1 MAAANLQ
8 GLFSGLFYQML
19 VRRHLGSVIKERGV
33 GSGVLWPMLTDRVDV
48 ASVGYNSRIFLQR
61 FQQRHGFLL

>member
-19 VRRHLGSVIKERGV
+19 VRRHLGSVIKERGI
-33 GSGVLWPMLTDRVDV
+33 GGGILWPMLADRVNIT
-48 ASVGYNSRIFLQR
+48 SVGYNGRIFFQR
-61 FQQRHGFLL
+61 FQ